1 VPSIVAVSEFILNV
15 YNNPELL
22 YTVCVPTLPFKEA
35 IMATINLTKEN
46 LESTIMNNDT
56 VIIDFWA
63 EWCGPCKMFGPIFE
77 EASNRHPD
85 VVFAKVDTESE
96 QELAQYFQVRSIP
109 MVVAFREQ
117 IGIFQQPGLMQGPQL
132 DEVLGKIKALDMD
145 QVRADIAKEQEE
157 AGNAGE

>member
-1 VPSIVAVSEFILNV
+1 
-15 YNNPELL
+15 
-22 YTVCVPTLPFKEA
+22 
-35 IMATINLTKEN
+35 MATINLTKEN
-46 LESTIMNNDT
+46 LESTIMNNDM

-85 VVFAKVDTESE
+85 VVFAKVDTEQE
-96 QELAQYFQVRSIP
+96 QELAAYFQVRSIP

-117 IGIFQQPGLMQGPQL
+117 IGIFQQPGLLQGPQL

-145 QVRADIAKEQEE
+145 QVRADIAKEE
-157 AGNAGE
+157 ANDAGK

>member
-1 VPSIVAVSEFILNV
+1 
-15 YNNPELL
+15 
-22 YTVCVPTLPFKEA
+22 
-35 IMATINLTKEN
+35 MATINLTKEN
-46 LESTIMNNDT
+46 LESTILNNDT

-85 VVFAKVDTESE
+85 VVFAKVDTEAE
-96 QELAQYFQVRSIP
+96 QELAAYFQVRSIP

-117 IGIFQQPGLMQGPQL
+117 IGIFQQPGLLQGPQL
-132 DEVLGKIKALDMD
+132 DEILGKIKDLDMD
-145 QVRADIAKEQEE
+145 EVRAEIAKEE

>member
-1 VPSIVAVSEFILNV
+1 
-15 YNNPELL
+15 
-22 YTVCVPTLPFKEA
+22 
-35 IMATINLTKEN
+35 MATINLTKEN

-145 QVRADIAKEQEE
+145 QVRADIAKEQAEADNDEE
-157 AGNAGE
+157 

>member
-1 VPSIVAVSEFILNV
+1 
-15 YNNPELL
+15 
-22 YTVCVPTLPFKEA
+22 
-35 IMATINLTKEN
+35 MATINLTKDN

-85 VVFAKVDTESE
+85 VVFAKVDTEAE

-117 IGIFQQPGLMQGPQL
+117 IGIFQQPGLMQSPQL

-157 AGNAGE
+157 ADKAGE

>member
-1 VPSIVAVSEFILNV
+1 
-15 YNNPELL
+15 
-22 YTVCVPTLPFKEA
+22 
-35 IMATINLTKEN
+35 MATINLTKEN

-96 QELAQYFQVRSIP
+96 QELAAYFQVRSIP

-117 IGIFQQPGLMQGPQL
+117 IGIFQQPGLLQGPQL
-132 DEVLGKIKALDMD
+132 DEILGKIKALDMD
-145 QVRADIAKEQEE
+145 QVRTDIAKEQEE
-157 AGNAGE
+157 ADNAEE

>member
-1 VPSIVAVSEFILNV
+1 
-15 YNNPELL
+15 
-22 YTVCVPTLPFKEA
+22 
-35 IMATINLTKEN
+35 MATINLTKEN
-46 LESTIMNNDT
+46 LESTIMNNET

-85 VVFAKVDTESE
+85 VVFAKVDTEQE
-96 QELAQYFQVRSIP
+96 QELAAYFQVRSIP

-117 IGIFQQPGLMQGPQL
+117 IGIFQQPGLLQGPQL

-145 QVRADIAKEQEE
+145 QVRAEIAKEE
-157 AGNAGE
+157 AEKDAE

>member
-1 VPSIVAVSEFILNV
+1 
-15 YNNPELL
+15 
-22 YTVCVPTLPFKEA
+22 
-35 IMATINLTKEN
+35 MATINLTKEN
-46 LESTIMNNDT
+46 LESTIMNNDM

-85 VVFAKVDTESE
+85 VVFAKVDTEQE
-96 QELAQYFQVRSIP
+96 QELAAYFQVRSIP

-117 IGIFQQPGLMQGPQL
+117 IGIFQQPGLLQGPQL

-145 QVRADIAKEQEE
+145 QVRADIAKEE
-157 AGNAGE
+157 ANDAGE

>member
-1 VPSIVAVSEFILNV
+1 
-15 YNNPELL
+15 
-22 YTVCVPTLPFKEA
+22 
-35 IMATINLTKEN
+35 MATITLTKEN
-46 LESTIMNNDT
+46 LESTIMNNET

-85 VVFAKVDTESE
+85 VVFAKVDTEQE
-96 QELAQYFQVRSIP
+96 QELAAYFQVRSIP

-117 IGIFQQPGLMQGPQL
+117 IGIFQQPGLLQGPQL

-145 QVRADIAKEQEE
+145 QVRAEIAKEE
-157 AGNAGE
+157 AEKDAE

>member
-1 VPSIVAVSEFILNV
+1 
-15 YNNPELL
+15 
-22 YTVCVPTLPFKEA
+22 
-35 IMATINLTKEN
+35 MATINLTKEN

-77 EASNRHPD
+77 DASNRHPD
-85 VVFAKVDTESE
+85 VVFAKVDTEAE

-117 IGIFQQPGLMQGPQL
+117 IGIFQQPGLLQGPQL
-132 DEVLGKIKALDMD
+132 DEILGKIKGLDMD
-145 QVRADIAKEQEE
+145 QVRADIAKEE
-157 AGNAGE
+157 AGNAEE

>member
-1 VPSIVAVSEFILNV
+1 
-15 YNNPELL
+15 
-22 YTVCVPTLPFKEA
+22 
-35 IMATINLTKEN
+35 MATINLTKEN

-145 QVRADIAKEQEE
+145 QVRADIAKEQDLCL
-157 AGNAGE
+157 

>member
-1 VPSIVAVSEFILNV
+1 
-15 YNNPELL
+15 
-22 YTVCVPTLPFKEA
+22 
-35 IMATINLTKEN
+35 MATINLTKEN

-77 EASNRHPD
+77 DASNRHPD
-85 VVFAKVDTESE
+85 VVFAKVDTEAE

-117 IGIFQQPGLMQGPQL
+117 IGIFQQPGLLKGPQL
-132 DEVLGKIKALDMD
+132 DEILGKIKGLDMD

-157 AGNAGE
+157 ADNAGE